1 MATIQWF
8 PGHMAKARR
17 QITEKLKQ
25 IDVVI
30 ELLDARLP
38 LSSRNPMIDEI
49 VSGKPRLILLNKAD
63 LADESVTQKWS
74 EFFKTKG
81 IRTLPIDALSGK
93 GVNRLPALCQELASD
108 MIRKRAEKG
117 MMARAIRT
125 MILGIPNVG
134 KSSLINRLAKRAV
147 AQTGDRPAVT
157 KAQQWVKMGD
167 QLELL
172 DTPGILWPKFE
183 DQMVGLRLAASGA
196 IKDELIDFV
205 EVALFAIAYMMH
217 YYPEKLVERY
227 KLKEL
232 PSDKVAMLEEVARKR
247 GCLISGREVDYDKA
261 AELFLRE
268 LRSGKLG
275 AVSLERPADWEMAE
289 PIGKPTLPEEDT
301 RYPNEP

>member
-1 MATIQWF
+1 MTIQWF

-17 QITEKLKQ
+17 QVTEKLKQ

-49 VSGKPRLILLNKAD
+49 VSGKPRLVLLNKAD
-63 LADESVTQKWS
+63 LADPEVTDLWMQY
-74 EFFKTKG
+74 FHDLG

-93 GVNRLPALCQELASD
+93 GVNKLPVMCQEQASD
-108 MIRKRAEKG
+108 MLKKRAERG
-117 MMARAIRT
+117 MQARAIRI

-134 KSSLINRLAKRAV
+134 KSSLINRLAKRSV

-167 QLELL
+167 TLELL

-196 IKDELIDFV
+196 IKDELIDFT
-205 EVALFAIAYMMH
+205 EVALYAITYMMH
-217 YYPEKLVERY
+217 YYPERLLERFKLQ
-227 KLKEL
+227 EL
-232 PSDKVAMLEEVARKR
+232 PQDRVEMLEEIGKKR
-247 GCLISGREVDYDKA
+247 GCLVAGGEIDYDKA

-275 AVSLERPADWEMAE
+275 TVSLERPIDWETDE
-289 PIGKPTLPEEDT
+289 PIGKPVSFPE
-301 RYPNEP
+301 

>member
-1 MATIQWF
+1 MAIQWF

-17 QITEKLKQ
+17 QVTEKLKL

-49 VSGKPRLILLNKAD
+49 VSEKPRLILLNKAD
-63 LADESVTQKWS
+63 LADEKATEEWIAYFRKL
-74 EFFKTKG
+74 G

-93 GVNRLPALCQELASD
+93 GVGKLPELCRELAAE
-108 MIRKRAEKG
+108 MLAKRSEKG
-117 MMARAIRT
+117 MQGRAIRT

-134 KSSLINRLAKRAV
+134 KSSLINRLSKRAV

-167 QLELL
+167 TLELL

-196 IKDELIDFV
+196 IKDELIDFT
-205 EVALFAIAYMMH
+205 EVALFVITYMMH
-217 YYPEKLVERY
+217 YYPERLLDRF
-227 KLKEL
+227 KLKAL
-232 PSDKVAMLEEVARKR
+232 PEDRVEMLEEIGKKR
-247 GCLISGREVDYDKA
+247 GCLISGGNIDYDKA
-261 AELFLRE
+261 AEIFLRE

-275 AVSLERPADWEMAE
+275 TVSLERPIDWEMDE
-289 PIGKPTLPEEDT
+289 PIGKPVSFPE
-301 RYPNEP
+301 

>member
-1 MATIQWF
+1 MTIQWF

-17 QITEKLKQ
+17 QVTEKLKL

-49 VSGKPRLILLNKAD
+49 VSDKPRLILLNKAD
-63 LADESVTQKWS
+63 LADEKATEEWMAYFRN
-74 EFFKTKG
+74 EG

-93 GVNRLPALCQELASD
+93 GVNKLPELCKELAAD
-108 MIRKRAEKG
+108 MLAKRSERG
-117 MMARAIRT
+117 MQARAIRI

-134 KSSLINRLAKRAV
+134 KSSLINRLSKRSV
-147 AQTGDRPAVT
+147 AATGDRPAVT
-157 KAQQWVKMGD
+157 KSQQWVKMGD
-167 QLELL
+167 TLELL

-196 IKDELIDFV
+196 IKDELLDFT
-205 EVALFAIAYMMH
+205 EVALFVISYMMH
-217 YYPEKLVERY
+217 YYPERLIERF

-232 PSDKVAMLEEVARKR
+232 PEDRIAMLEEIGKKR
-247 GCLISGREVDYDKA
+247 GCLISGGNIDYDKA
-261 AELFLRE
+261 AEIFLRE

-275 AVSLERPADWEMAE
+275 TISLERPIDWEMDE
-289 PIGKPTLPEEDT
+289 PIGKPLSLME
-301 RYPNEP
+301 